1 MTDKNQLVETVERL
15 ENSLTA
21 EIAAERRAV
30 WATRLIAGAF
40 LVITCVFVTTI
51 YVHFKGE
58 FTEEKLAESVA
69 REWEEMRPAVS
80 YEIRTLS
87 KNVLPVYGAEFR
99 KQLPEM
105 APEVGR
111 VLRKQTQ
118 RFADD
123 MREDASGRVEATM
136 QNAAKYTADEMYRC
150 YPDLGPKDQKELM
163 QHHRDLLRKSVE
175 DTLIRFNERFSS
187 QAVEFQTAALN
198 VPPSDLSTRELVKKF
213 AGLWI
218 EWLGLEVKKL

>member
-1 MTDKNQLVETVERL
+1 MNDRNQLVETVERL
-15 ENSLTA
+15 EDSLAA
-21 EIAAERRAV
+21 EIAAEGRAA
-30 WATRLIAGAF
+30 WATRLISAAF
-40 LVITCVFVTTI
+40 FVITGVFVITN

-58 FTEEKLAESVA
+58 WTEEKLAASVEA
-69 REWEEMRPAVS
+69 QWEEMRPTVT
-80 YEIRTLS
+80 YELRILS

-123 MREDASGRVEATM
+123 IRADVSGRIEATM
-136 QNAAKYTADEMYRC
+136 RSTVERTAKEMHAC
-150 YPDLGPKDQKELM
+150 YPELGARDRDELL
-163 QHHRDLLRKSVE
+163 QLHRKLLSESVG
-175 DTLIRFNERFSS
+175 DTLLRFNERFAS
-187 QAVEFQTAALN
+187 QASEFQAVVLN
-198 VPPSDLSTRELVKKF
+198 VPPSELSTRELVKKF

-218 EWLGLEVKKL
+218 QWLEEEVKKL